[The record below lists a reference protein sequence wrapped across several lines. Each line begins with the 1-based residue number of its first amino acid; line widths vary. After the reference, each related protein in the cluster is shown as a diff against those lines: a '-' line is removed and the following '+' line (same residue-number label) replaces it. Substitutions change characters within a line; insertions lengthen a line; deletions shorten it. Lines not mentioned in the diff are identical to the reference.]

1 MRRHALRH
9 LGGAP
14 ALLAARGRAQM
25 RWVGIG
31 RPCARVLGGRPR
43 AAWGLASAPLFLV
56 RPRSRTP
63 PFPPSSRGGGP
74 PVLPVP
80 ADPLASG
87 TCPLVPPPRDMGDAC
102 TSTGVETRS
111 RSRQQ
116 QQRGTKRPHS
126 GGKGGLR
133 SPAAFADS
141 FFLAPRA
148 SQRQRDLRGGRGAA
162 PALSGHLGRLPD
174 EVGVGLL
181 HPSGLA
187 GVVGPQIAPRRLLLP
202 LAPGSARPGGRGGG
216 ARCSANR
223 PPVRAHLL
231 TAELG
236 GWGCALTACL
246 PASPPPSLRAAAA
259 AGAGVLRRA
268 GAGRAGGHLLLLCE
282 DGGHRPRG
290 APLPAGHS
298 PRQGPQARHAVRELR
313 GCRAPGPACHCPRWR
328 QQQQRRAA
336 SRVAAAKPPP
346 SPLSPAAVAS
356 RTSPSSTL

>member
-1 MRRHALRH
+1 
-9 LGGAP
+9 
-14 ALLAARGRAQM
+14 M

-102 TSTGVETRS
+102 TSTGMETRS

-216 ARCSANR
+216 GALQRQPPARARASADR
-223 PPVRAHLL
+223 RVGWVGMRADRVPSR
-231 TAELG
+231 
-236 GWGCALTACL
+236 L
-246 PASPPPSLRAAAA
+246 PS
-259 AGAGVLRRA
+259 
-268 GAGRAGGHLLLLCE
+268 
-282 DGGHRPRG
+282 
-290 APLPAGHS
+290 PLPARSCCSRCWGTA
-298 PRQGPQARHAVRELR
+298 ARGSWA
-313 GCRAPGPACHCPRWR
+313 RWR
-328 QQQQRRAA
+328 
-336 SRVAAAKPPP
+336 PPAP
-346 SPLSPAAVAS
+346 
-356 RTSPSSTL
+356 TL